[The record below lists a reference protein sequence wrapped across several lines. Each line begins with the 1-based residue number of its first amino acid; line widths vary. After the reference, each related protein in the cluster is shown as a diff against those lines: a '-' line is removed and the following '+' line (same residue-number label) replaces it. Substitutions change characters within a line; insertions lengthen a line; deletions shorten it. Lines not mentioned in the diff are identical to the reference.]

1 MPKQYEAIRDKLE
14 SQGTSKKEAEKHA
27 AMIYNARRPKGAT
40 PMGPHYEERVKGL
53 SHAMAKRG
61 VRG

>member
-1 MPKQYEAIRDKLE
+1 MPAQYEAIRDKLQSE
-14 SQGTSKKEAEKHA
+14 GKSRKDAEKHA

-40 PMGPHYEERVKGL
+40 PMGPHYEERVKKL